1 MTVDAQATAIEPAL
15 FTKFE
20 GDRGKARAIDALKE
34 QRIVLGNTAAAEE
47 LYARGEIV
55 NHMPGDRLMAEGDWT
70 ESIHFILA
78 GSVNVRISRL
88 QVAERVAGQHVGD
101 MSLIDPSK
109 PRSATVTAITP
120 TVVLVVSENDFTA
133 VAANHSDLWR
143 QIAKEL
149 ADRLRQRSKYVRV
162 SNDKSH
168 IFIACASE
176 SVEVGKAMKR
186 QLESTGAVVQLWT
199 DGVFKVAEHTMDGLG
214 QQLAA
219 MDFAIAIFSPDDRVV
234 SRGEEK
240 SAPRDNTVF
249 ELGLFAGAIG
259 RDRSFFVVQ
268 KGELIKIP
276 SDLAGITSVR
286 YTTDQYKGLDVA
298 EACESIDA
306 RVRDLGPR

>member
-1 MTVDAQATAIEPAL
+1 MTVDAQAAAIEPAL
-15 FTKFE
+15 FNKFE
-20 GDRGKARAIDALKE
+20 GERGKARAIEALKE

-47 LYARGEIV
+47 LHARGKIV
-55 NHMPGDRLMAEGDWT
+55 NHMPGDTLMAEGDWS

-78 GSVNVRISRL
+78 GSVSVRISRF

-109 PRSATVTAITP
+109 PRSATVTAKTP

-162 SNDKSH
+162 SNDIPR

-176 SVEVGKAMKR
+176 SVAVADAMKR
-186 QLESTGAVVQLWT
+186 RLEASGAHVKPWT
-199 DGVFKVAEHTMDGLG
+199 EGVFKLTEHSMESLG

-219 MDFAIAIFSPDDRVV
+219 MDFAIAIFSPDDKVV

-259 RDRSFFVVQ
+259 RDRSFFVVP

-286 YTTDQYKGLDVA
+286 YSTDQYKGLDVG
-298 EACESIDA
+298 EACESIEA